1 MTKSKTK
8 LLTGNWKGT
17 VKRSV
22 IRKAV
27 EEVYGKKNAG
37 RLLTVKKE
45 QLHS

>member
-8 LLTGNWKGT
+8 LLTSNLKGT

-27 EEVYGKKNAG
+27 EKVYGIKADASKVK
-37 RLLTVKKE
+37 VKKE
-45 QLHS
+45 HHS